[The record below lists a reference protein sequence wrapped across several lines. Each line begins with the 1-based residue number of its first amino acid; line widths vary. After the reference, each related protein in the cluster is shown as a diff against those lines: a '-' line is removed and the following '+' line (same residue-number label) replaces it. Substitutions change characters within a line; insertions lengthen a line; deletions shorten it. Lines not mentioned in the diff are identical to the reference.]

1 MSQGVG
7 GADILFLLLL
17 AAVGIIFYVHRD
29 KLDWWS
35 DDLESDF
42 QAALETLHVERYEL
56 IVDHV
61 IRLGGGITP
70 EVYRILR
77 DGDDHY
83 FLYMKTENEKGV
95 IKPLTKERALLAAKM
110 SGYRFSASSS

>member
-7 GADILFLLLL
+7 VSDILFLLLL
-17 AAVGIIFYVHRD
+17 GVAGIILYLRRD

-42 QAALETLHVERYEL
+42 RSALETLHVESYVL
-56 IVDHV
+56 IVDRV
-61 IRLGGGITP
+61 MKLGGGRTP

-77 DGDDHY
+77 DSYDHY
-83 FLYMKTENEKGV
+83 FLYMKTENDKGV

-110 SGYRFSASSS
+110 SGYPI